1 MELSII
7 VYTMK
12 GCPFCVDFKKMLDES
27 NIEYFDRDIDENSEE
42 YDEWNEKVREAMW
55 ELQSNCIEEAKQEL
69 SK

>member
-42 YDEWNEKVREAMW
+42 YD
-55 ELQSNCIEEAKQEL
+55 LF
-69 SK
+69 